1 MSSTTPPASP
11 VSLKRDGA
19 VAVIWIDNPPVN
31 ALGHATRAGIV
42 AQVTAAAADPTVTA
56 IVLACAGRTFCAGAD
71 ITEFGK
77 PARQPVLNDVIA
89 LLESIPKPIVA
100 AVHGTTLGGGL
111 ELAMGCHYRV
121 ASPDTR
127 LGQPEVKLGIIPGG
141 GGTQRLPRLIG
152 LERALP
158 MITTGDPIKV
168 EDAFKLGLVDE
179 MITGDLTAGA
189 IAFANS
195 VVSKPL
201 VPARERNDKL
211 AAFKADPAKFEALA
225 TPLLKRTRGQ
235 RSIEACVAAV
245 RNGLTMPF
253 DDAIKA
259 ERALFMECISGEQS
273 KAQRY
278 AFFAEREAAK
288 IPHMPIGTK
297 PRSIARVAVIG
308 AGTMGGGIAMC
319 FANAGIPV
327 TLIET
332 TDEPLKRG
340 LTTIAANYRATVAKG
355 SLPATEAEKR
365 IGLIHGAIGLE
376 HVADADLIIEAV
388 FEDLEL
394 KKRIFTTLDAKAKP
408 GAILATNTS
417 TLDVDALAAVTKRPG
432 DCLGLHFFSP
442 ANVMKL
448 LEIVRAKA
456 TAHDTLAT
464 ALDVAKKIAK
474 VPVVSGV
481 CDGFIGNRMLAKR
494 GIEAERLILEGA
506 LSEQVDKVVTD
517 FGLPMGPFAMSDLAG
532 IDVSWRINMA
542 RGRKSAVSDKLA
554 EMGRFGQ
561 KTGRG
566 YFIYEA
572 GSRVP
577 KPDPEV
583 TQLILNTSNRLG
595 ITRREISN
603 QEILERMV
611 YPMINEGAR
620 ILDEGIAMRASDID
634 IAWVFGY
641 GWPVWRG
648 GPMHYA
654 DSVGLAVIR
663 DRLAVYA
670 KASSD
675 KSLEPAPLLAR
686 LAADGK
692 GFASLGVGK
701 SGAA

>member
-1 MSSTTPPASP
+1 MTSPASP
-11 VSLKRDGA
+11 VSMSRDGE
-19 VAVIWIDNPPVN
+19 VAVVLIDSPPVN
-31 ALGHATRAGIV
+31 ALGHAVRAGIS
-42 AQVTAAAADPTVTA
+42 AQVRAAAADPAVKA

-77 PARQPVLNDVIA
+77 PPQAPGLGEVIA
-89 LLESIPKPIVA
+89 ALEAVRKPIVA
-100 AVHGTTLGGGL
+100 ALHGTTLGGGL

-121 ASPDTR
+121 AAPGSKV
-127 LGQPEVKLGIIPGG
+127 GQPEVKLGVPPGA

-152 LERALP
+152 MERALP
-158 MITTGDPIKV
+158 MITTGDPLPA
-168 EDAFKLGLVDE
+168 EDGHKLGLIDGMV
-179 MITGDLTAGA
+179 TGDLTAGA
-189 IAFANS
+189 VAFARS
-195 VVSKPL
+195 VIGKPL
-201 VPARERNDKL
+201 TLARDKEDKI
-211 AAFKADPAKFEALA
+211 AAFRADPAKFDALA
-225 TPLLKRTRGQ
+225 APLLKRTRGQ
-235 RSIEACVAAV
+235 KSIEGCVQAV

-253 DDAIKA
+253 DDALKA
-259 ERALFMECISGEQS
+259 ERDMFVTLLRGEQS
-273 KAQRY
+273 VAQRY

-288 IPHMPIGTK
+288 IPDMPKGTK
-297 PRSIARVAVIG
+297 PRTVDRVAIVG

-332 TDEPLKRG
+332 ADEALKRG
-340 LTTIAANYRATVAKG
+340 LGIVAANYRATVAKG
-355 SLPATEAEKR
+355 SLPAAEGEKR

-376 HVADADLIIEAV
+376 NVADADLIVEAV
-388 FEDLEL
+388 FEDMEL
-394 KKRIFTTLDAKAKP
+394 KKKIFVTLDAKAKP
-408 GAILATNTS
+408 GAVLATNTS
-417 TLDVDALAAVTKRPG
+417 TLDVDAIAAVTKRPQ
-432 DCLGLHFFSP
+432 DVVGLHFFSP

-448 LEIVRAKA
+448 LEIVRGKA

-464 ALDVAKKIAK
+464 ALDVARRIAK

-494 GIEAERLILEGA
+494 GVEAERLILEGA
-506 LSEQVDKVVTD
+506 LPEQVDRVCTA

-532 IDVSWRINMA
+532 IDVGWRINLA
-542 RGRKSAVSDKLA
+542 RGRKSPVSDALA

-566 YFIYEA
+566 YFIYEP

-583 TQLILNTSNRLG
+583 TRLTLDASKRLG
-595 ITRREISN
+595 IVRREISD

-620 ILDEGIAMRASDID
+620 ILAEGIAMRPGDID
-634 IAWVFGY
+634 IAWIYGY

-654 DSVGLAVIR
+654 DTIGLAAIR

-670 KASSD
+670 KASGD
-675 KSLEPAPLLAR
+675 QSLEPADLLAK

-692 GFASLGVGK
+692 GFASLKVGK
-701 SGAA
+701 SAT

>member
-1 MSSTTPPASP
+1 MSTPASP
-11 VSLKRDGA
+11 VSMKRDGA
-19 VAVIWIDNPPVN
+19 VAIVVIDSPPVN
-31 ALGHATRAGIV
+31 ALGYAVRAGIV
-42 AQVTAAAADPTVTA
+42 AQVTAAAADPAVQA
-56 IVLACAGRTFCAGAD
+56 IVLSCAGRTFCAGAD

-77 PARQPVLNDVIA
+77 PSKQPVLNDVVK
-89 LLESIPKPIVA
+89 LLETTQKPIIA
-100 AVHGTTLGGGL
+100 ALHGTALGGGL
-111 ELAMGCHYRV
+111 ELSMGCHYRV
-121 ASPDTR
+121 ASPGTR

-152 LERALP
+152 MERALP
-158 MITTGDPIKV
+158 MITMGDPIKA
-168 EDAFKLGLVDE
+168 EDGFTLGLIDE
-179 MITGDLTAGA
+179 IIPGDLTAGA

-195 VVSKPL
+195 IVGKPL
-201 VPARERNDKL
+201 VPVRNRDDKL

-225 TPLLKRTRGQ
+225 APLLKRTRGQ
-235 RSIEACVAAV
+235 KSIEACVAAV
-245 RNGLTMPF
+245 RNCLTMPF
-253 DDAIKA
+253 DDGIKA
-259 ERALFMECISGEQS
+259 ERALFVECVSGEQS

-288 IPHMPIGTK
+288 IPDMPVGTK
-297 PRSIARVAVIG
+297 PRAIIRVAVIG

-340 LTTIAANYRATVAKG
+340 LATIAANYRATAAKG
-355 SLPATEAEKR
+355 GLAAAEAEKR
-365 IGLIHGAIGLE
+365 IGLIQGAIGLE

-417 TLDVDALAAVTKRPG
+417 TLDVNAIAAVTKRPG
-432 DCLGLHFFSP
+432 DVIGLHFFSP

-448 LEIVRAKA
+448 LEIVRADA
-456 TAHDTLAT
+456 TAYDALAT
-464 ALDVAKKIAK
+464 ALDVAKKITK

-506 LSEQVDKVVTD
+506 LPEQVDKVVTD

-542 RGRKSAVSDKLA
+542 RGRKSPISDKLA

-577 KPDPEV
+577 KPDPELTHLV
-583 TQLILNTSNRLG
+583 LDTSKRLG
-595 ITRREISN
+595 ITRREISA

-620 ILDEGIAMRASDID
+620 ILDEGIAVRASDID

-654 DSVGLAVIR
+654 DSVGLAAIR
-663 DRLAVYA
+663 DQLAAYA
-670 KASSD
+670 KTSGDAT
-675 KSLEPAPLLAR
+675 LEPAALLVR
-686 LAADGK
+686 LATDGK
-692 GFASLGVGK
+692 GFASLGAGK
-701 SGAA
+701 SVVV

>member
-1 MSSTTPPASP
+1 MSTPASP
-11 VSLKRDGA
+11 VSMKRDGA
-19 VAVIWIDNPPVN
+19 VAIVVIDSPPVN
-31 ALGHATRAGIV
+31 ALGYAVRAGIV
-42 AQVTAAAADPTVTA
+42 AQVTAAAADPAVQA
-56 IVLACAGRTFCAGAD
+56 IVLSCAGRTFCAGAD

-77 PARQPVLNDVIA
+77 PSKQPVLNNVVK
-89 LLESIPKPIVA
+89 LLETTQKPIIA
-100 AVHGTTLGGGL
+100 ALHGTALGGGL
-111 ELAMGCHYRV
+111 ELSMGCHYRV
-121 ASPDTR
+121 ASPGTR

-152 LERALP
+152 MERALP
-158 MITTGDPIKV
+158 MITMGDPIKA
-168 EDAFKLGLVDE
+168 EDGFTLGLIDE
-179 MITGDLTAGA
+179 IIPGDLTAGA

-195 VVSKPL
+195 IVGKPL
-201 VPARERNDKL
+201 VPVRNRDDKL

-225 TPLLKRTRGQ
+225 APLLKRTRGQ
-235 RSIEACVAAV
+235 KSIEACVAAV
-245 RNGLTMPF
+245 RNCLTMPF
-253 DDAIKA
+253 DDGIKA
-259 ERALFMECISGEQS
+259 ERALFVECVSGEQS

-288 IPHMPIGTK
+288 IPDMPVGTK
-297 PRSIARVAVIG
+297 PRAIIRVAVIG

-340 LTTIAANYRATVAKG
+340 LATIAANYRATAAKG
-355 SLPATEAEKR
+355 GLAAAEAEKR
-365 IGLIHGAIGLE
+365 IGLIQGAIGLE

-417 TLDVDALAAVTKRPG
+417 TLDVNAIAAVTKRPG
-432 DCLGLHFFSP
+432 DVIGLHFFSP

-448 LEIVRAKA
+448 LEIVRADA
-456 TAHDTLAT
+456 TAYDALAT
-464 ALDVAKKIAK
+464 ALDVAKKITK

-506 LSEQVDKVVTD
+506 LPEQVDKVVTD

-542 RGRKSAVSDKLA
+542 RGRKSPISDKLA

-577 KPDPEV
+577 KPDPELTHLV
-583 TQLILNTSNRLG
+583 LDTSKRLG
-595 ITRREISN
+595 ITRREISA

-620 ILDEGIAMRASDID
+620 ILDEGIAVRASDID

-654 DSVGLAVIR
+654 DSVGLAAIR
-663 DRLAVYA
+663 DQLAAYA
-670 KASSD
+670 KTSGDAT
-675 KSLEPAPLLAR
+675 LEPAALLVR
-686 LAADGK
+686 LATDGK
-692 GFASLGVGK
+692 GFASLGAGK
-701 SGAA
+701 SVVV

>member
-1 MSSTTPPASP
+1 MSTPASP
-11 VSLKRDGA
+11 VSMKRDGA
-19 VAVIWIDNPPVN
+19 VAIIWIDSPPVN
-31 ALGHATRAGIV
+31 ALGHAVRSGIATQVRV
-42 AQVTAAAADPTVTA
+42 AATDPAVKA

-77 PARQPVLNDVIA
+77 PSQPPVLNDVIA
-89 LLESIPKPIVA
+89 LLETTKKPIVA
-100 AVHGTTLGGGL
+100 ALYGTTLGGGL
-111 ELAMGCHYRV
+111 ELSMGCHYRV
-121 ASPDTR
+121 ASPGTR

-152 LERALP
+152 MERALP
-158 MITTGDPIKV
+158 MITTGEPIKA
-168 EDAFKLGLVDE
+168 DDGFKLGLIDE
-179 MITGDLTAGA
+179 IITGDLTAGA
-189 IAFANS
+189 VAFANS
-195 VVSKPL
+195 VIGKPL
-201 VPARERNDKL
+201 VPARDRDEKL

-225 TPLLKRTRGQ
+225 APLLKRTRGQ
-235 RSIEACVAAV
+235 KSIEACVTAV

-259 ERALFMECISGEQS
+259 ERALFMECVSGEQS

-288 IPHMPIGTK
+288 IPDMPAGTK
-297 PRSIARVAVIG
+297 PRAITRVAIIG

-340 LTTIAANYRATVAKG
+340 LATIAGNYRATVAKG

-365 IGLIHGAIGLE
+365 IGLIRGAIGLDQ
-376 HVADADLIIEAV
+376 VADADLIIEAV

-417 TLDVDALAAVTKRPG
+417 TLDVDAIAAVTKRPG
-432 DCLGLHFFSP
+432 DVIGLHFFSP

-456 TAHDTLAT
+456 TAHDALAT

-506 LSEQVDKVVTD
+506 LPEQVDKVVTD

-532 IDVSWRINMA
+532 IDVSWRINIA
-542 RGRKSAVSDKLA
+542 RGRKSPVSDALA

-583 TQLILNTSNRLG
+583 TQLIFDTSKRLG
-595 ITRREISN
+595 ITRRKISS

-654 DSVGLAVIR
+654 DSIGLAAIR

-670 KASSD
+670 KASGD
-675 KSLEPAPLLAR
+675 VTLEPAPLLTR
-686 LAADGK
+686 LGTEGK
-692 GFASLGVGK
+692 GFASLAAGK
-701 SGAA
+701 SAVV